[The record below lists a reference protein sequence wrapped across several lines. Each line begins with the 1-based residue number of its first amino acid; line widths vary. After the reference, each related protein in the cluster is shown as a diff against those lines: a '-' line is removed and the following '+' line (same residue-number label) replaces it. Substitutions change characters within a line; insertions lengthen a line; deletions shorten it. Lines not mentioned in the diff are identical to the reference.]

1 MRLEE
6 IADGL
11 ADDLI
16 RVFRPAQRKRA
27 GIGKHANVGCVDDKD
42 AVRRQ
47 FDHLFVAPLGFLQR
61 RQGILGSAAYKI
73 DANWVISGAARYDLN
88 ANKVSQTQVGIGYV
102 DDCFILALNYIT
114 DYTYSGNA
122 TADHRIMFQ
131 IGLRTLGGT
140 SVSQGV
146 SP

>member
-1 MRLEE
+1 M
-6 IADGL
+6 
-11 ADDLI
+11 
-16 RVFRPAQRKRA
+16 
-27 GIGKHANVGCVDDKD
+27 
-42 AVRRQ
+42 
-47 FDHLFVAPLGFLQR
+47 
-61 RQGILGSAAYKI
+61 
-73 DANWVISGAARYDLN
+73 ISGAARYDLN
-88 ANKVSQTQVGIGYV
+88 ANKVSQTQIGLGYV

-140 SVSQGV
+140 SVSQAV